1 MYLGGFMFKRN
12 KHLGIITALSFA
24 IYILL
29 LLFGSSKTE
38 YPLTDFT
45 KTDIYQYIGT
55 ESEKLKLPPFS
66 PEDISMDAKANNS
79 IGRYVEKNKF
89 NKDQLA
95 LLQQEVPLYSI
106 EVNADKQVYQIN
118 PVTGQLTMASG
129 IQMPISGQKEIVNFV
144 KSYFGEEYVAQTKEI
159 PDKGVFED
167 WDQKYVFTAPA
178 SLHDIT
184 KVIEIYTINDAIVKF
199 QHFGEANE
207 YPLTEESIWAMITQ
221 IFSILLLGV
230 LLLIVTVQLIKRLRK
245 KQIETFFWPFLWSAL
260 VGFSS
265 FFLASAREGSITGS
279 GVLGSAVMAYLTFAT
294 LFIRWEK
301 STESKDTN
309 IVEWRNSIFQ
319 GFLFMLIGFS
329 LTELFLFVAGIF
341 GAWKSPVLNYDL
353 LINVNPW
360 ILPIVPL
367 FIGLSAAI
375 WEEAV
380 FRRYMIP
387 FFDRFSVV
395 ASVILTSFFW
405 GIQHLS
411 YDVYPW
417 YLRIIEF
424 MIIGS
429 FFYFI
434 YKKFG
439 FKTAIFCH
447 YFYNSL
453 FTSLFLFRVDL
464 KVGIVALILSISPL
478 LVLLLKTKSQEVRMK
493 ERC

>member
-1 MYLGGFMFKRN
+1 MFKRN
-12 KHLGIITALSFA
+12 KHLGIITALSLA

-38 YPLTDFT
+38 YPLTDYT

-66 PEDISMDAKANNS
+66 PDDDISIVAKANNS
-79 IGRYVEKNKF
+79 IGRYVEKNQF

-106 EVNADKQVYQIN
+106 EVNVDKQVYQIN

-129 IQMPISGQKEIVNFV
+129 IQMPVSGQNGIDNFV
-144 KSYFGEEYVAQTKEI
+144 KSYFGEEYVSQTKEASDNGTI
-159 PDKGVFED
+159 ED
-167 WDQKYVFTAPA
+167 WDQKYVFTAPT
-178 SLHDIT
+178 SLHDVT
-184 KVIEIYTINDAIVKF
+184 KVIEIYTINDVIVKF
-199 QHFGEANE
+199 QHFGEAKDF
-207 YPLTEESIWAMITQ
+207 PLTKESKWEMITK
-221 IFSILLLGV
+221 IFTVLLLVV
-230 LLLIVTVQLIKRLRK
+230 LLLIVTVQLIKRLIK
-245 KQIETFFWPFLWSAL
+245 KQIEAFIWPLLWSAL
-260 VGFSS
+260 AGFSS
-265 FFLASAREGSITGS
+265 FCLTSAKEGSITGS
-279 GVLGSAVMAYLTFAT
+279 GVLESAVMAYLTFAT
-294 LFIRWEK
+294 LLIRWKK

-309 IVEWRNSIFQ
+309 ILEWKNSIFQ

-341 GAWKSPVLNYDL
+341 GAWKSPVHNYDL

-380 FRRYMIP
+380 FRRYMVP

-405 GIQHLS
+405 GIAHLS

-453 FTSLFLFRVDL
+453 FTTLFLFRVDM
-464 KVGIVALILSISPL
+464 KVGFVALILSISPL
-478 LVLLLKTKSQEVRMK
+478 LVLLLKTKSQEARMK